1 MPPIHSTRSGQLRWW
16 LEGKPTGVLEALM
29 ADPDGV
35 LQGPGSV
42 ARSRVGRKRFYRV
55 EAPPGEPALY
65 VKVFTLPPGLPRL
78 RYWLRPSKARREAA
92 IGRAIRARGL
102 EAAGPIAVGEE
113 RRAGSLRRS
122 LSVIPERP
130 GRDLRVVL
138 SDPGLECARRR
149 ALLASF
155 GALAR
160 RLHDAGIDQDDFSPN
175 NFLVLDDGG
184 FCLIDFERCHV
195 RTPLGDRRWVLLAK
209 LHRHSLGVSRT
220 DRLRFLRGY
229 LGADAG
235 RAERRAAWDKN
246 RAPFQRIR
254 RRDARRAARAAFKV
268 GRHIERSGE
277 VWTVRGR
284 ESLRVIRLEL
294 GARESRRAWVTAH
307 QMERL
312 GLPALRPV
320 RLGPDWIELEA
331 PASAD
336 PPPADARLGS
346 AARRFALYGR
356 LAADPDWVSGPAG
369 PLLRDPRA
377 FRLEI

>member
-35 LQGPGSV
+35 LQGRGSV

-55 EAPPGEPALY
+55 EAPAGEPALY

-92 IGRAIRARGL
+92 IARAVRARGI

-113 RRAGSLRRS
+113 RRGGSLRRS
-122 LSVIPERP
+122 LSVIPERA

-138 SDPGLECARRR
+138 SDPGLACGRRR
-149 ALLASF
+149 ALLEAF

-175 NFLVLDDGG
+175 NFLLLDDGG
-184 FCLIDFERCHV
+184 FCLIDFERCRV
-195 RTPLGDRRWVLLAK
+195 GRPLGNRRWVLLAK
-209 LHRHSLGVSRT
+209 LHRHALGVSRA

-229 LGADAG
+229 LGPAAG
-235 RAERRAAWDKN
+235 RAERRSAWEKIQG
-246 RAPFQRIR
+246 PFQRIR
-254 RRDARRAARAAFKV
+254 RRDARRGARAAFQV
-268 GRHIERSGE
+268 GRHVERSGDLW
-277 VWTVRGR
+277 VVRGR
-284 ESLRVIRLEL
+284 EELPVIRLEL
-294 GARESRRAWVTAH
+294 GARESRRAWVAAH
-307 QMERL
+307 QLERL
-312 GLPALRPV
+312 GLPALRAV

-331 PASAD
+331 PSPAD
-336 PPPADARLGS
+336 PHPADARVRS
-346 AARRFALYGR
+346 TARRFSRYGR
-356 LAADPDWVSGPAG
+356 FTAEPDWVSGPAG
-369 PLLRDPRA
+369 PRLRDPRA